1 MILVSSAGS
10 DDANFHPSGLPSAP
24 SLINSTNVSSTS
36 STNPTTNSAL
46 TDLSA
51 TLREY
56 PWFHG
61 TLARAEAAQLA
72 LRSGPNAHGLFLV
85 RQSETR
91 KGEYVLTFNFHGRA
105 KVNKIFLIYIYIY

>member
-10 DDANFHPSGLPSAP
+10 DDANFHPSGLASAP
-24 SLINSTNVSSTS
+24 SIINPTNVSSTS
-36 STNPTTNSAL
+36 STNSAIP
-46 TDLSA
+46 DLSA

-105 KVNKIFLIYIYIY
+105 KVTKIF